1 MARFSA
7 GARTTAGT
15 TARPM
20 MSLYTPAAS
29 NGTLREVGCFNTT
42 ATAVEIFLTRLT
54 DTGTQGAGLTEAR
67 HNIKG
72 PPALCTAFT
81 THTADATL
89 GEDLGYR
96 AVLGAAVGSG
106 VIWTFGDTG
115 IVIGLPDAVE
125 LVTNGIGIILETGT
139 GQICQTYFVWDE

>member
-1 MARFSA
+1 MSRYSA

-15 TARPM
+15 AARPM
-20 MSLYTPAAS
+20 MSIWSAAAS
-29 NGTLREVGCFNTT
+29 TGTLREVGCFNTT

-54 DTGTQGAGLTEAR
+54 AVGTAGALLTESAY
-67 HNIKG
+67 NPKG
-72 PPALCTAFT
+72 PPALCTVNT
-81 THTADATL
+81 THSADATL
-89 GEDLGYR
+89 GDDLGYR

-106 VIWTFGDTG
+106 VIWTFGDSG

-139 GQICQTYFVWDE
+139 GQICQTWFTWDE

>member
-1 MARFSA
+1 MSRYSA

-15 TARPM
+15 SLQPM
-20 MSLYTPAAS
+20 MSIWSAAAS
-29 NGTLREVGCFNTT
+29 TGTLREVGCFNTT

-54 DTGTQGAGLTEAR
+54 AVGTAGALLTESPY
-67 HNIKG
+67 NPKG
-72 PPALCTAFT
+72 QLPLCTVNT
-81 THTADATL
+81 THSGNATL
-89 GEDLGYR
+89 GDDLGYR
-96 AVLGAAVGSG
+96 AVLGAAIGSG

-125 LVTNGIGIILETGT
+125 LVTNGIGIILATGT

>member
-15 TARPM
+15 AARPM

-29 NGTLREVGCFNTT
+29 TGTLREVGCFNTT
-42 ATAVEIFLTRLT
+42 TTAVEIFLTRVT

-81 THTADATL
+81 THTADATY
-89 GEDLGYR
+89 GDDLGYR

-106 VIWTFGDTG
+106 IIWTFGDSG
-115 IVIGLPDAVE
+115 LVIGAADAVE
-125 LVTNGIGIILETGT
+125 AVTQGIGISLETGT
-139 GQICQTYFVWDE
+139 GQICQTWFVWDE

>member
-15 TARPM
+15 SLRPM
-20 MSLYTPAAS
+20 MSLYSAAGTV
-29 NGTLREVGCFNTT
+29 GTLREVGCFNTT
-42 ATAVEIFLTRLT
+42 ATALEIFLTRLT
-54 DTGTQGAGLTEAR
+54 ATGTQGAGLTEAR
-67 HNIKG
+67 HNPKK

-89 GEDLGYR
+89 GDDLGYR

-106 VIWTFGDTG
+106 VIWTFGDDG
-115 IVIGLPDAVE
+115 IQIGEPDAVE
-125 LVTNGIGIILETGT
+125 AVDNGIGIILETGT
-139 GQICQTYFVWDE
+139 GQICQTWFTWDE

>member
-7 GARTTAGT
+7 GVLTGAGT
-15 TARPM
+15 SLRPM
-20 MSLYTPAAS
+20 MSVYSAAAS
-29 NGTLREVGCFNTT
+29 VGTLREVGVFNTT
-42 ATAVEIFLTRLT
+42 ATAVALFLTRLT
-54 DTGTQGAGLTEAR
+54 TTGTQGAGLTEAR
-67 HNIKG
+67 YNMKG

-106 VIWTFGDTG
+106 VIWTFGDAG
-115 IVIGLPDAVE
+115 LVIGAADAVE
-125 LVTNGIGIILETGT
+125 AVTNGIGLILENGT
-139 GQICQTYFVWDE
+139 GQACQAYMIWDE